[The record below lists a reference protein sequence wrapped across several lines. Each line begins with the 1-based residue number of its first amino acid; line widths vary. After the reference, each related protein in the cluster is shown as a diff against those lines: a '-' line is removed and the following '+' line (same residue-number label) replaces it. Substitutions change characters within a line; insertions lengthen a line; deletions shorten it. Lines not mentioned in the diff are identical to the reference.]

1 MERDKSLCIMNI
13 VGAVLFGL
21 TALLYLAITAFPQ
34 GVLQLFM
41 GQSDVELSTAT
52 IIQMLLGAVKPLIF
66 TAVGVIGFTRKN
78 MSLKWSMTTA
88 VGSGI
93 LWLFPPAALK
103 LYFTNIF
110 ARINDMEQLAY
121 LNALNSAVA
130 MFGFMSSIGIL
141 LIFGSAVAEAYAVKK
156 LQKNE
161 L

>member
-1 MERDKSLCIMNI
+1 MERDKSLKIMNI
-13 VGAVLFGL
+13 TAATLFGL
-21 TALLYLAITAFPQ
+21 TVLLYLLVTAFPQ
-34 GVLQLFM
+34 GVLRLYM
-41 GQSDVELSTAT
+41 GQSDVELSTVT

-78 MSLKWSMTTA
+78 MSLKWSMATA

-121 LNALNSAVA
+121 LNALNSSVV

-141 LIFGSAVAEAYAVKK
+141 LIFASAVAEAYAMKK
-156 LQKNE
+156 LQNN
-161 L
+161 